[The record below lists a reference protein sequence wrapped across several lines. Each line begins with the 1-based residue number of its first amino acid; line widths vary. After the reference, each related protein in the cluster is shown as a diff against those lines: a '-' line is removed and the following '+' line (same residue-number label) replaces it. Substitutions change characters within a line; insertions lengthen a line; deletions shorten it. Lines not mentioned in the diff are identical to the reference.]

1 MAVIAEDG
9 RLNTQAL
16 EVGDIFVK
24 AYKASYGLMRHCDD
38 WIAIREYQ
46 VDRIL
51 KRDIVCGEIGSPE
64 KEPLR
69 LNRSQLPRPNGPF
82 GPQ

>member
-9 RLNTQAL
+9 RLNARAL

-24 AYKASYGLMRHCDD
+24 AYRASYGLMHPRGE
-38 WIAIREYQ
+38 WTAIRKYQ